1 MPCFIFWRSHT
12 SWSCVVFCFWAPRL
26 LNEHVGV
33 EYLHQRGIDRSWLL
47 SITFPNHISPAAIDI
62 VLTCVPF
69 PWHDGAAIHLYGSN
83 CCLRHWQSRPFE
95 HAKNWLHG
103 SSVRQPVTFPLCA
116 VFSHFPKGR
125 LRMETQTMQLTV
137 QLKESIYLLLIDV
150 PFERYSVWYWVLLP
164 YDKWC
169 GGDVGGWRWQT
180 RRVKSTNRD
189 SIDAPDLKLSAWRRL
204 FLCVFVYFPV
214 YERVGLLEYVCA
226 SFYRDKD
233 NMENTYFQ
241 WVHL

>member
-1 MPCFIFWRSHT
+1 MALQSIFLGATVACNIGSQGILKMLRIDFMAGVWDSLWPSH
-12 SWSCVVFCFWAPRL
+12 SAP
-26 LNEHVGV
+26 
-33 EYLHQRGIDRSWLL
+33 
-47 SITFPNHISPAAIDI
+47 
-62 VLTCVPF
+62 
-69 PWHDGAAIHLYGSN
+69 
-83 CCLRHWQSRPFE
+83 
-95 HAKNWLHG
+95 
-103 SSVRQPVTFPLCA
+103 
-116 VFSHFPKGR
+116 VFSNFPKGR

-137 QLKESIYLLLIDV
+137 QLKESIYLILIDV

-180 RRVKSTNRD
+180 GRVKRTNRD

-226 SFYRDKD
+226 SFHGDKD